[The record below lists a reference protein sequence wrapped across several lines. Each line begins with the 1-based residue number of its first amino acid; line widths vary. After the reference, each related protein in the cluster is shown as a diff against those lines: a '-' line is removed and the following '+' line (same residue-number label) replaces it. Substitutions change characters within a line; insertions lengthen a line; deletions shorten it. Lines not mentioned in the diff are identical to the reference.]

1 MAADDTGG
9 GGRPPF
15 TVAIVL
21 YPGCDLLDVAG
32 PNEIFSFFSGLPA
45 GQGLRLITV
54 GASTAAI
61 PVVGAL
67 SVVPQYDFAGAPK
80 IDLLFVPGSG
90 EGVAKAIND
99 IALLDFLACTAQDC
113 RYVASVCTGALIL
126 ASAGL
131 LDGCQ
136 ATTHWAVID
145 ALRLFPHVRVVNGCP
160 RYVIDGNRVSGGG
173 ISSSIDE
180 SLFLVQLLA
189 TDFTGDVAEGEAA
202 ARAVQLMIQ
211 YHPQPPFQ
219 GGDPCSVDYA
229 TFEPVDA
236 SMESFRN
243 SVVGAVKQRL
253 AESETRGLQ
262 RESKS

>member
-1 MAADDTGG
+1 MAAHDAGG
-9 GGRPPF
+9 DGGASF

-32 PNEIFSFFSGLPA
+32 PNEIFTFFSGLPA

-90 EGVAKAIND
+90 EEVAEAIND
-99 IALLDFLACTAQDC
+99 IALLDFVARTAEGC

-131 LDGCQ
+131 LDGYQ

-160 RYVIDGNRVSGGG
+160 RCVIDGKRVSGGG

-180 SLFLVQLLA
+180 SLFLIQLLA
-189 TDFTGDVAEGEAA
+189 TDFTGSQAEGEAA

-236 SMESFRN
+236 SMEGFRN
-243 SVVGAVKQRL
+243 SVVAAVKQRV
-253 AESETRGLQ
+253 AKSDIGGPQ